1 MNLFEELTK
10 GVIIHKDQGYAFYYK
25 QGDIEINQLNGK
37 TKDIKSSDIT
47 FDSCFRLASVSKQ
60 FIGCGIIF
68 LVEKGLLTY
77 DTSVLDIYSELP
89 DYFRNIKII
98 NLLNHSS
105 GIYDY
110 ENMDHDDT
118 QIHDEDIITF
128 LKTTTNT
135 YFDIGTQYKYSN
147 TAYILLGLIIEKI
160 SGIKLD
166 KYMYDEVFS
175 KANLNNTLV
184 NYEGITKINN
194 RAYGHILSN
203 NELIVKDQYW
213 CSATIGDGGI
223 YSTLNDLNKWVDYLL
238 CNIDY
243 FNNNLL
249 SESILTNV
257 SNTYYG
263 MGVRTVKVNNKKIYY
278 HSGDTIGTN
287 TLVLFSK
294 DYNLR
299 CIFLTNINGVYTAI
313 IKNNL
318 LKILNS

>member
-1 MNLFEELTK
+1 MDLFEELTK

-37 TKDIKSSDIT
+37 TKDSKSCDIT

-77 DTSVLDIYSELP
+77 DTSVLDIYPELP

-175 KANLNNTLV
+175 KANLDNTLV

-238 CNIDY
+238 FNIDF

-299 CIFLTNINGVYTAI
+299 CIFLTNINGVDTTI